1 MSEDSD
7 KEDQLFGQCTSEE
20 AESDEDSFSP
30 FGPENHQ
37 QYEFSDAICDPYN
50 QRTTQIIFEYH
61 SGRQVRRL
69 REPRSLYG
77 VSSVTSMHTARWPY
91 ECEVIEERIWHIE
104 YTPPIPEPLYRPTGL
119 ERDPFYVDPSLGR
132 VVYLM
137 NEANKSSC
145 FICSRVGGNRHLKDV
160 TTPVPKAVSNKTLIF
175 ESRFE
180 SGNLQKVVQVGD
192 YDYQLTLRTDL
203 YTDRHTQWFY
213 FRVQNTQA
221 GVPYQFTIV
230 NLTKPSS
237 LYSVGMRPLMYSEL
251 QAATHQ
257 VGWHRVGEEIKYYRN
272 GLEQD
277 RQQYY
282 SLSWK
287 FKFQHHQDTCYF
299 AHCYPYTYSN
309 LQSYLADIASDPE
322 RSKFCKIRILC
333 HSLAR
338 NMVYVLTIT
347 NPSTSDEELKRKKAV
362 ILTARVHPGETNSS
376 WMMKGFLDY
385 ILSSK
390 KDACL
395 LRDNFIFKVVPMLNP
410 DGVIV
415 GNYRCSLA
423 GRDLNRNYRTI
434 LKDSFPSVWYTRNMI
449 KRMMEEREVLLY
461 CDLHG
466 HSRKQNVFM
475 YGCTTKG
482 QTEFTRQRERVF
494 PLMLHKNCPDKF
506 SFLGCKFK
514 VQKSKEGTGRV
525 VMWRMGISN
534 SYTMEATFCGS
545 TLGRRRGTHFGTK
558 DLESMGYHLCDALLD
573 YCDPDQSKY
582 HHCLKELE
590 EMEKQ
595 LKKRSIERALSD
607 SDTSLVDGGWDQD
620 SSTEGSDSSE
630 SNGLPAHLLDLASKG
645 KSRKKRLKTKKERN
659 SCFVHLEMP
668 NEEIT
673 EEMQNRRTSSEKPS
687 SDKALHD
694 LGTKNKFLSSQP
706 RACHRR
712 KFDGL
717 QRLHVNNIPSLDGR
731 NIFNDLDGKKV
742 AVVYLFFDSHGD
754 VLTKSHSKLQK
765 ESLQQVNNG
774 MKEFVWC
781 NSHPQ
786 SRNLPSQ
793 RILVP
798 PTASRKAAFGRSY
811 YIGANEGDGD
821 LLASYLPEPGCDP
834 REEVEPKCCK
844 RGKKPALSTLR
855 PIGKHSGATKKPQ
868 LRSKHLKKDP
878 VSPGLC
884 EHLNY
889 NQLVLKRN
897 YGSAPIYPANVEEW
911 QIKSGLHHNK
921 KNEPHNQRLAMHF
934 KSISEKA
941 RSQDQTHEESST
953 KLLRKLQLSLPAVQG
968 ASSGLRNAMMTSE
981 NSAEELITE
990 TVCGKQNYAP
1000 QRELA
1005 VSSLQRSCTGSFSC
1019 EHQKALHELTT
1030 CPAGTGDVTKNTNS
1044 KTWIPVTK
1052 YTKLPTGIWS
1062 NVLKDPGATLVIDGL
1077 NKPPS
1082 SNIHPRS
1089 IQRATEQQ
1097 AAEENSEHGFFENRR
1112 QYF

>member
-1 MSEDSD
+1 MMSEDSD

-30 FGPENHQ
+30 FVPEDLQ
-37 QYEFSDAICDPYN
+37 QYEFSDAICDPFN
-50 QRTTQIIFEYH
+50 QRTTQVIFEYH

-77 VSSVTSMHTARWPY
+77 VSSINSVHTARWPY

-104 YTPPIPEPLYRPTGL
+104 YSPPVPEPLYRPTGR
-119 ERDPFYVDPSLGR
+119 EQEPSYVDSSLGR

-137 NEANKSSC
+137 NEANKSSY
-145 FICSRVGGNRHLKDV
+145 FICSRVGGNRHLRDV
-160 TTPVPKAVSNKTLIF
+160 TTPVHETVSNKTLIF

-213 FRVQNTQA
+213 FRVQNTQT
-221 GVPYQFTIV
+221 GIPYRFTIV

-257 VGWHRVGEEIKYYRN
+257 VGWHRVGNEIKYYRN
-272 GLEQD
+272 DLDQD

-287 FKFQHHQDTCYF
+287 LKFQHHQDTCYF

-322 RSKFCKIRILC
+322 RSKFCKIRVLC
-333 HSLAR
+333 QSLAR

-347 NPSTSDEELKRKKAV
+347 NPSTSDEEVKRKKAV

-415 GNYRCSLA
+415 GNYRCSLS

-475 YGCTTKG
+475 YGCATRG
-482 QTEFTRQRERVF
+482 QTESTRLRERVF
-494 PLMLHKNCPDKF
+494 PLMLHKNCPEKF
-506 SFLGCKFK
+506 SILACKFK

-525 VMWRMGISN
+525 VMWRMGIRN

-545 TLGRRRGTHFGTK
+545 TLGRRRGTHFSTK
-558 DLESMGYHLCDALLD
+558 DLESMGFHFCDALLD
-573 YCDPDQSKY
+573 YCDPDQTKY
-582 HHCLKELE
+582 QHCLKELGE
-590 EMEKQ
+590 IEKLRTKHSMEG
-595 LKKRSIERALSD
+595 AFSD
-607 SDTSLVDGGWDQD
+607 SDISLVDGGWDQD

-630 SNGLPAHLLDLASKG
+630 SNGLPAHLLDLTSKR
-645 KSRKKRLKTKKERN
+645 KSRKKRFKTKKERN
-659 SCFVHLEMP
+659 SCFAHLELA
-668 NEEIT
+668 NEEFT
-673 EEMQNRRTSSEKPS
+673 EEMQANRRTASKKPITH
-687 SDKALHD
+687 KALHD
-694 LGTKNKFLSSQP
+694 LGTKNSHA
-706 RACHRR
+706 RHTR

-717 QRLHVNNIPSLDGR
+717 QRLHVNHIPSLDGR
-731 NIFNDLDGKKV
+731 NIFDDLDGKKV
-742 AVVYLFFDSHGD
+742 AVVYLFFDSQGD
-754 VLTKSHSKLQK
+754 VHTKSHSKLQK
-765 ESLQQVNNG
+765 ETLQQANHG
-774 MKEFVWC
+774 IKEEFIWR
-781 NSHPQ
+781 NSHLQ
-786 SRNLPSQ
+786 SRNPPSQ

-798 PTASRKAAFGRSY
+798 NTASRTTAFGRSY
-811 YIGANEGDGD
+811 YIGANEEDVN
-821 LLASYLPEPGCDP
+821 LLAPYLPEPGCDF
-834 REEVEPKCCK
+834 REEVESKSCK
-844 RGKKPALSTLR
+844 RGKKTALSTLR
-855 PIGKHSGATKKPQ
+855 PFGKHSGATRKPH
-868 LRSKHLKKDP
+868 LRSSSIMKHP
-878 VSPGLC
+878 VQPVLY
-884 EHLNY
+884 EHLN
-889 NQLVLKRN
+889 QDPLALKRN
-897 YGSAPIYPANVEEW
+897 YGSAPIYPANSEEW
-911 QIKSGLHHNK
+911 QIKSGHHHNK
-921 KNEPHNQRLAMHF
+921 NEPNNRSSAMHL
-934 KSISEKA
+934 KSINERA
-941 RSQDQTHEESST
+941 RSQDQTHEESSA
-953 KLLRKLQLSLPAVQG
+953 KLLRKLQLSLPAVPG
-968 ASSGLRNAMMTSE
+968 ASSGLRNALMNSE
-981 NSAEELITE
+981 NSVEELITA
-990 TVCGKQNYAP
+990 TVCSKQNYVP
-1000 QRELA
+1000 HRELA
-1005 VSSLQRSCTGSFSC
+1005 VSSLQRSCTGSFTC
-1019 EHQKALHELTT
+1019 EHQKTLHELTT
-1030 CPAGTGDVTKNTNS
+1030 CPAGNVDVAKNTNS

-1052 YTKLPTGIWS
+1052 YTKIPAGIWS
-1062 NVLKDPGATLVIDGL
+1062 DGLQGPGAPLVIDGL
-1077 NKPPS
+1077 NKPPP
-1082 SNIHPRS
+1082 SNNYRRS
-1089 IQRATEQQ
+1089 IHRTTEEDATGDSGQ
-1097 AAEENSEHGFFENRR
+1097 HGSFENRK
-1112 QYF
+1112 QNF